1 LCSHTLGSIAV
12 FDIVGPSP
20 GEITG
25 LHSSS
30 HSKRG
35 FMKGPGT
42 PVQAAGSYH
51 GGPNSPS
58 SLHGTPDSPNTPTGN
73 VQSEPSRSFF
83 GRRQVG
89 LKFIRGG
96 GSLHGNKSNHGNS
109 ASNHGSPSSN
119 HGSPAA
125 MSANLEE
132 GIPQIALDP
141 QLLSHAT
148 SPIAAALRNNAVV
161 RDGWLIEM
169 LYRQAVNAQVQI
181 LKKCGAQLEEIWQ
194 SMHRIEV
201 NRRIRLHEVMLD
213 FMPRQRRL
221 YLGLA
226 PIASPILDN
235 LVQQRT
241 DPQTLDEQLDEEVR
255 KHMQTL
261 LKIDNAKRSSIM
273 NRSRAQAPNLDDLH
287 GMLTGEF
294 FDNGMLRAAKIVER
308 RTGVRGLWKTT
319 LAVVT
324 GDNYLHMFD
333 VSFIPEVVIGSPAE
347 PVFELLLPDY
357 DIPGLD
363 AQVVQRRVDS
373 LLKHLTPIDTVD
385 ISKCSTS
392 ITEDS
397 RTIEIIESRVKGL
410 IGFDASRKFTLR
422 MISAQETE
430 QWIAFLQTSLQN
442 AVASGAGTSTE
453 SETLEEEKLVIKAV
467 KSAEDHMARV

>member
-1 LCSHTLGSIAV
+1 M
-12 FDIVGPSP
+12 GPSP
-20 GEITG
+20 GDITG
-25 LHSSS
+25 LPSSH

-35 FMKGPGT
+35 FTKGSGT

-58 SLHGTPDSPNTPTGN
+58 SLHGTPDSPNTPKGN
-73 VQSEPSRSFF
+73 AHSETSRSFF

-89 LKFIRGG
+89 LKFVRGG
-96 GSLHGNKSNHGNS
+96 SNHGSKSNHGKS

-125 MSANLEE
+125 LTPTVEE

-226 PIASPILDN
+226 PVASPILEN

-241 DPQTLDEQLDEEVR
+241 DPQTLDEQLDDEVR

-363 AQVVQRRVDS
+363 SQTVQRRVDS

-385 ISKCSTS
+385 ITKCSTS
-392 ITEDS
+392 VTEDA
-397 RTIEIIESRVKGL
+397 RTMEIVESRSKGL

-422 MISAQETE
+422 TISVEETE
-430 QWIAFLQTSLQN
+430 QWIAFLQSCCQN
-442 AVASGAGTSTE
+442 AVAAGAGTSTDD
-453 SETLEEEKLVIKAV
+453 ETLLEEEKLVIKAV
-467 KSAEDHMARV
+467 QSAEDQLARV